1 MSTSN
6 HTATESKVQA
16 TPFVQRKSYGEGW
29 KAGYS
34 MKHVSN
40 PYHASREALNHFT
53 WASGQESGY
62 SDAAEER
69 D

>member
-1 MSTSN
+1 MSNTTT
-6 HTATESKVQA
+6 TAAESEVQA

-34 MKHVSN
+34 MKHVRN
-40 PYHASREALNHFT
+40 PYHASKEALNHFT

-62 SDAAEER
+62 SDAVEER